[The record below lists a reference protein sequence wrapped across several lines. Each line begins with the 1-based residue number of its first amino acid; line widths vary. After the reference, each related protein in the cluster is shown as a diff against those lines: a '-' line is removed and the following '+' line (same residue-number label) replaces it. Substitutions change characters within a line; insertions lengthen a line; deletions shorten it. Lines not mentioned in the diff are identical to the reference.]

1 MRPETETEVGGFA
14 STASTAASTGQEGKP
29 VKAILRTISVLV
41 LTLGTAAAFSTGAA
55 VAAPTDGAPVVIQC
69 NNPTNVSLVD
79 ASGGDSLVSQLVEV
93 LGGTNDGNNASA
105 VDTGSGGTAL
115 GGDAAQS
122 ANHNRCGEST
132 DVDASTRIDNSQRID
147 NSRRLSFKNSP
158 SLL

>member
-1 MRPETETEVGGFA
+1 MKSIV
-14 STASTAASTGQEGKP
+14 
-29 VKAILRTISVLV
+29 RTISVIMLA
-41 LTLGTAAAFSTGAA
+41 LGTAAFTTGAA
-55 VAAPTDGAPVVIQC
+55 AAASTSDDAPVVIQC

-79 ASGGDSLVSQLVEV
+79 ASGGDSLVSQLIEV

-122 ANHNRCGEST
+122 ASHNRCGESS

-147 NSRRLSFKNSP
+147 NSRSLSLDNSP